1 MLVARVPRSRERKTI
16 VKDPRWEPQG
26 NALTGSSG
34 LMAGFTH
41 ICRLGIHSRGPA
53 GGLRAVQDHS
63 AGLSSKVPPSGSTS
77 SSLSRVRL
85 SDNYGSWPR
94 VQHGERGDAPPSP
107 PRDGPWRGRASPRWP
122 RRSPICTG
130 WQAASTAR
138 MRLPAE
144 PSGIW
149 APPAEIFESEMQDLP
164 MEPRLGLF
172 ASVRRANSSEV
183 PTAGEATVTDGEHRK
198 VTGGGKGGAM

>member
-1 MLVARVPRSRERKTI
+1 
-16 VKDPRWEPQG
+16 
-26 NALTGSSG
+26 
-34 LMAGFTH
+34 MAGFTH
-41 ICRLGIHSRGPA
+41 ICRRGIHSRGPA

-107 PRDGPWRGRASPRWP
+107 PSGRTLARAGITPVAETLTDMHWLASC
-122 RRSPICTG
+122 IDCADE
-130 WQAASTAR
+130 AASGAF
-138 MRLPAE
+138 
-144 PSGIW
+144 W

-198 VTGGGKGGAM
+198 VTGGGKERAIRVWEA